1 VRILSAVRP
10 LFNCLRD
17 VSFKHVLLGMRTSS
31 QVLIFINLKKAL
43 AAGIKFYLSNNG
55 VVLTPGNQLG
65 FLKTKFFARVERV
78 RMKKTLIFGEAL
90 PDLPE
95 TIWTSEDVTME
106 PALKTGEGKSTSDL
120 P

>member
-1 VRILSAVRP
+1 
-10 LFNCLRD
+10 
-17 VSFKHVLLGMRTSS
+17 MRTSS
-31 QVLIFINLKKAL
+31 QVLIFVNLEKAL
-43 AAGIKFYLSNNG
+43 AAGIKFYLSSNG

-65 FLKTKFFARVERV
+65 FLETKFFARVEKI
-78 RMKKTLIFGEAL
+78 RMKKTLLLGEAI

-95 TIWTSEDVTME
+95 TTWTSEDVTTE